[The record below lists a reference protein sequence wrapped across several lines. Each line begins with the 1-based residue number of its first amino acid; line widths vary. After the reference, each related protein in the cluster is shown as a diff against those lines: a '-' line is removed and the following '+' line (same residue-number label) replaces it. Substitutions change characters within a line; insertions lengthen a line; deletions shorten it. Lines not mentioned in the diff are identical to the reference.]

1 MRRTLSVLAVLLV
14 GTATQAQQQA
24 APPLSADQVE
34 FFEKKIRPIFVERCY
49 KCHSAQAEK
58 VKGGLLLDSREGL
71 LKGGDSGPAIVP
83 GDPEKSI
90 LIKAIRQT
98 DELRMPV
105 KEKLPDEQIADFV
118 AWVKMGA
125 PDPRLAAAVPVSSR
139 PSPSLSEAR
148 KFWAFRPPRE
158 TLPPIVRSPWGRTP
172 VDNFILARLEEN
184 GLKPAPEADPR
195 TLLRRVTIDLTGLP
209 PTAGEIDAFLA
220 DRSPDAY
227 EKVVDRLLASPRYGE
242 RWGRHWL
249 DVARYADT
257 KEWVVD
263 EERRLPYPYTYRDW
277 VIKAFNDD
285 LPYDRFLMLQ
295 LAADRLQSGDD
306 KSDLAALGFLTVG
319 RSFLNRQPDII
330 DDRIDVVTRGLLGL
344 TVTCARCH
352 DHKYD
357 PIPTKD
363 YYSLYGVFASSA
375 APKEMPLLA
384 APKMTPEYAAYLKEL
399 GAREAEVSKFK
410 ETRRVEIS
418 ATFRSASQIAAY
430 LLAAHESKGKPDE
443 EAKAAGLNAT
453 ILKRWI
459 AWMKTSP
466 PELAAWR
473 AVATPATGE
482 LWVALIGAP
491 APLAQAF
498 AEPPASLQE
507 AAERYGRL
515 FQEEPFKSLM
525 TAPEF
530 PSSVPMA
537 DLDTFLTGDD
547 RGKVRQLRRKV
558 EEMHHHPGAPAR
570 AMTLEE
576 LPTPHNPRVFVRGNP
591 GTPGDEVPRQ
601 FLAILS
607 ADDRAAYKDG
617 GRLEL
622 AKDIASPRN
631 PLTARVWVNRVW
643 AEHFGAG
650 LVRTPSNFGVRGDA
664 PTHPELLD
672 WLARALVAND
682 WSTKKLHRLILLSS
696 VYRQSAADNPEYRRR
711 DPLNLLL
718 WRQNRRR
725 LDLESMRDSVLAVAG
740 TLDPAMGGR
749 SVDLTTLPY
758 SARRTV
764 YGYVDRLNLAN
775 LYKTFDFA
783 VPDMHSPGRFV
794 TTIPQQAL
802 FWMNSPFVME
812 QAGRVTDLPE
822 VRREERPEGR
832 VRAIYR
838 RVYGREATE
847 KEVALGVDYATHA
860 SVVPAASQA
869 PIWQYGYGTGGAD
882 FHPLPNFSQQ
892 GWMGVAKQLPAPETG
907 WCLLTATG
915 GHAGND
921 VAHGAIR
928 RWTAPRAGTIS
939 ISGTLGHHSPA
950 GDGVHG
956 RIVSSRQ
963 GELAAW
969 QVVRLDAET
978 RINGLA
984 VEAGDTIDFVVDCR
998 ADVNS
1003 DSFTWAPSIRMGEE
1017 EWSAQAG
1024 FGGPAPKAP
1033 PAMSPWEKY
1042 VQVLLESNEFIF
1054 VD

>member
-1 MRRTLSVLAVLLV
+1 MRFTLCAVAVVLL

-24 APPLSADQVE
+24 APPLSAEQVE

-49 KCHSAQAEK
+49 KCHSAASEK
-58 VKGGLLLDSREGL
+58 VKGGLLLDTKEGL

-105 KEKLPDEQIADFV
+105 KEKLPEDQIADFI

-125 PDPRLAAAVPVSSR
+125 PDPRLQKSVPVSSH
-139 PSPSLSEAR
+139 PVPSLTEAR
-148 KFWAFRPPRE
+148 RFWAFQPPRE
-158 TLPPIVRSPWGRTP
+158 VFPPIVRTVWGRTP
-172 VDNFILARLEEN
+172 IDNFILAKLEE
-184 GLKPAPEADPR
+184 KKMTPAPEADR
-195 TLLRRVTIDLTGLP
+195 RILLRRITVDLSGLP
-209 PTAGEIDAFLA
+209 PTAEETDAFLHDDA
-220 DRSPDAY
+220 PDAY

-263 EERRLPYPYTYRDW
+263 EERRLPFPYTYRDW
-277 VIKAFNDD
+277 VIKALNDD
-285 LPYDRFLMLQ
+285 VPYDRFLQLQ
-295 LAADRLQSGDD
+295 IAADRLQSGDD

-330 DDRIDVVTRGLLGL
+330 DDRIDVVSRGLLGL

-375 APKEMPLLA
+375 APKELPLLA
-384 APKMTPEYAAYLKEL
+384 APKMSPDYAAYLKEL
-399 GAREAEVSKFK
+399 GAREAEISKFK

-418 ATFRSASQIAAY
+418 ATFRSASQLSAY
-430 LLAAHESKGKPDE
+430 LLAAQESKGKPDD
-443 EAKAAGLNAT
+443 EAKAAGLNAA

-459 AWMKTSP
+459 EWLKTNP
-466 PELAAWR
+466 AEFAVWR
-473 AVATPATGE
+473 ACATQPVE
-482 LWVALIGAP
+482 DLWTALIGAP
-491 APLAQAF
+491 APLALAF
-498 AEPPASLQE
+498 AEAPGSLRE
-507 AAERYGRL
+507 AADRYGRAL
-515 FQEEPFKSLM
+515 TEEPFKSLI
-525 TAPEF
+525 TATEF
-530 PSSVPMA
+530 PSSIPIA
-537 DLDTFLTGDD
+537 DIDSFLTGDD
-547 RGKVRQLRRKV
+547 RGKLKGFRRKLD
-558 EEMHHHPGAPAR
+558 ELAHHAGAPSR

-576 LPTPHNPRVFVRGNP
+576 QATPHNPRVFIRGNP

-601 FLAILS
+601 FIAILS
-607 ADDRAAYKDG
+607 ADERKPYKDG

-622 AKDIASPRN
+622 AKAIASAEN
-631 PLTARVWVNRVW
+631 PLTARVFVNRVW

-650 LVRTPSNFGVRGDA
+650 LVRTPSNFGLRGDP

-672 WLARALVAND
+672 WLARAFVAEG
-682 WSTKKLHRLILLSS
+682 WSIKKLHRLIVLSS
-696 VYRQSAADNPEYRRR
+696 VYRQSTRDVAEFRKS

-725 LDLESMRDSVLAVAG
+725 LDLEAMRDSILAVSG
-740 TLDPAMGGR
+740 SLDPAMGGR
-749 SVDLTTLPY
+749 SVEITTAPY

-802 FWMNSPFVME
+802 FMMNSPFIME
-812 QAGRVTDLPE
+812 QAGKLVEQSDIQREDKPE
-822 VRREERPEGR
+822 RRIQ
-832 VRAIYR
+832 AIYR
-838 RVYGREATE
+838 RVLGRDATA
-847 KEVALGVDYATHA
+847 KELALGVAFVSAPA
-860 SVVPAASQA
+860 SIPVAAAPPA
-869 PIWQYGYGTGGAD
+869 WQYGYGTGAAD
-882 FHPLPNFSQQ
+882 FHPLSTFANQ
-892 GWMGVAKQLPAPETG
+892 GWQGGAKLPDAALG
-907 WCLLTATG
+907 WCLITATG

-921 VAHGAIR
+921 VAHGVIR
-928 RWTAPRAGTIS
+928 RWTAPQAGTIA
-939 ISGTLGHHSPA
+939 ISGTLGHHA
-950 GDGVHG
+950 KDGDGVHG

-963 GELAAW
+963 GEIAGW

-978 RINGLA
+978 KISGIV
-984 VEAGDTIDFVVDCR
+984 VEAGETLDFIVDCR
-998 ADVNS
+998 GDVNS
-1003 DSFTWAPSIRMGEE
+1003 DSFTWAPAVKMGDV
-1017 EWSAQAG
+1017 EWNAQTG
-1024 FGGPAPKAP
+1024 FGGPAAKPL
-1033 PAMSPWEKY
+1033 PAMSAWDKF
-1042 VQVLLESNEFIF
+1042 VQVLLETNEFLF

>member
-1 MRRTLSVLAVLLV
+1 MRLTLSAIAVLLL
-14 GTATQAQQQA
+14 GTASQAQQQA
-24 APPLSADQVE
+24 APPLSADQID

-49 KCHSAQAEK
+49 KCHSIQADK
-58 VKGGLLLDSREGL
+58 VKGGLLLDTREGL

-105 KEKLPDEQIADFV
+105 KEKLPDDQIADFV
-118 AWVKMGA
+118 VWIRMGA
-125 PDPRLAAAVPVSSR
+125 PDPRLAPAATKASSAA
-139 PSPSLSEAR
+139 PSLAEAR
-148 KFWAFRPPRE
+148 KFWSFRPPRE
-158 TLPPIVRSPWGRTP
+158 TMPPIVRSPWCRTP
-172 VDNFILARLEEN
+172 IDHFILAKLEEKRM
-184 GLKPAPEADPR
+184 KPAPEADPR

-209 PTAGEIDAFLA
+209 PSAEESAAFLA
-220 DRSPDAY
+220 DSSPDAY

-249 DVARYADT
+249 DIARYADT

-277 VIKAFNDD
+277 VIKAFNSD

-295 LAADRLQSGDD
+295 IAADRLQAGDD
-306 KSDLAALGFLTVG
+306 RTDLAALGFLTVG

-330 DDRIDVVTRGLLGL
+330 DDRIDVISRGVLGL

-363 YYSLYGVFASSA
+363 YYSLYGILASSA

-384 APKMTPEYAAYLKEL
+384 APKMSPEYAAYLKEL

-430 LLAAHESKGKPDE
+430 LLAAQESKGKPDD
-443 EAKAAGLNAT
+443 EAKAAGLNAA
-453 ILKRWI
+453 IFRRWVEWLK
-459 AWMKTSP
+459 TNP

-473 AVATPATGE
+473 VVASRPIEE
-482 LWVALIGAP
+482 LWTALIGAP
-491 APLAQAF
+491 APIAQAF
-498 AEPPASLQE
+498 AEAPGSLRE
-507 AAERYGRL
+507 AAERYGRAFL
-515 FQEEPFKSLM
+515 EEPFQSLV
-525 TAPEF
+525 TSPEF
-530 PSSVPMA
+530 PSNVPIA
-537 DLDTFLTGDD
+537 DIDTFLTGDD
-547 RGKVRQLRRKV
+547 RGKLKQLRRKI
-558 EEMHHHPGAPAR
+558 EELHHHPGAPAR

-576 LPTPHNPRVFVRGNP
+576 SATPHNPRVFIRGNP

-607 ADDRAAYKDG
+607 PDDRQAYKDG

-622 AKDIASPRN
+622 AREIASAQN
-631 PLTARVWVNRVW
+631 PLTARVFVNRVW
-643 AEHFGAG
+643 AQHFGAG
-650 LVRTPSNFGVRGDA
+650 LVRTPSNFGVRGDL

-672 WLARALVAND
+672 WLARAFVTEG
-682 WSTKKLHRLILLSS
+682 WSVKKLHRLILLSS
-696 VYRQSAADNPEYRRR
+696 VYRQSTSDQPENRRE

-725 LDLESMRDSVLAVAG
+725 LDLESMRDSILAVAG

-749 SVDLTTLPY
+749 SVEITTAPF
-758 SARRTV
+758 STRRTV
-764 YGYVDRLNLAN
+764 YGYIDRLNLAN

-802 FWMNSPFVME
+802 FMMNSPFIME
-812 QAGRVTDLPE
+812 QAGKVADLSEIQREELPE
-822 VRREERPEGR
+822 RRIQ
-832 VRAIYR
+832 AIYR
-838 RVYGREATE
+838 RIYGREASP
-847 KEVALGVDYATHA
+847 KELALGVSYIAHATPA
-860 SVVPAASQA
+860 PSVSRA
-869 PIWQYGYGTGGAD
+869 PIWQYGYGTGASD
-882 FHPLPNFSQQ
+882 FHPLPHFGAQ
-892 GWMGVAKQLPAPETG
+892 GWMGSAKQLPDPTTG

-921 VAHGAIR
+921 VAHGVIR
-928 RWTAPRAGTIS
+928 RWTAPQAGTIS
-939 ISGTLGHHSPA
+939 ISGTIGHHSTA

-963 GELAAW
+963 GELAGW
-969 QVVRLDAET
+969 QVVRLEAET
-978 RINGLA
+978 KITGLP
-984 VEAGDTIDFVVDCR
+984 VEAGETIDFIVDCR
-998 ADVNS
+998 ADVTS
-1003 DSFTWAPSIRMGEE
+1003 DSFSWAPLIRMGEQ
-1017 EWSAQAG
+1017 EWNAQSG
-1024 FGGPAPKAP
+1024 FGGPAPTP
-1033 PAMSPWEKY
+1033 PPGMSAWEKY
-1042 VQVLLESNEFIF
+1042 IQVLLESNEFLF